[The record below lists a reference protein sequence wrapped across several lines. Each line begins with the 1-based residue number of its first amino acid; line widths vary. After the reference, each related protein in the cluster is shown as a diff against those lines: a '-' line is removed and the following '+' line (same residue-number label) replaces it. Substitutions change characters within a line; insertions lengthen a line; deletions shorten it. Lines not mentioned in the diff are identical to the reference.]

1 MTNICNHCNQS
12 YFDWVEFEFKNPS
25 QTTYELATLVQNA
38 IFKNHCIVC
47 AKFKLEM
54 MKLEEKIREN
64 SYRINSI
71 KIEAKFFKEIKKE
84 LEEKMLAI
92 EYKLYDKKHS
102 VMNDP
107 AVEGN

>member
-1 MTNICNHCNQS
+1 MTNICKHCNQP
-12 YFDWVEFEFKNPS
+12 YFDWIEFQFQNPTES
-25 QTTYELATLVQNA
+25 TYELASLVQNA
-38 IFKNHCIVC
+38 IYKNCCSDC
-47 AKFKLEM
+47 AKAKLQTRE
-54 MKLEEKIREN
+54 LEEKIREN